1 MENEKN
7 KDSSH
12 DILYS
17 GRTFSDGMQHSG
29 SRRRN

>member
-17 GRTFSDGMQHSG
+17 GCTFSDGMQRSG